1 MIFLAVG
8 WGSDVIGAM
17 GDEVPRNAAI
27 RRPRLWAA
35 LLPGVLALAPC
46 LGVMMTGPTASPNA
60 GIARQ
65 TAAQPIAVDGAQRG
79 STGSSGVELGR
90 VWPIGKKFPLE
101 SRIFHNISS
110 C

>member
-1 MIFLAVG
+1 LVFVAVG

-17 GDEVPRNAAI
+17 GDEVPRNPAV
-27 RRPRLWAA
+27 RRLRPWAA

-46 LGVMMTGPTASPNA
+46 LGVMMAGPTASPNG

-79 STGSSGVELGR
+79 STGSTGVELGR

>member
-1 MIFLAVG
+1 MAVG

-17 GDEVPRNAAI
+17 GDEVPRNPAI
-27 RRPRLWAA
+27 RRPRPWAA

-46 LGVMMTGPTASPNA
+46 LGVMMAGPTASPNG

-79 STGSSGVELGR
+79 STGSTGVELGR